1 MSATTEFAFAAP
13 RAAAAPPTLDEFQ
26 QRVVDHLAGPL
37 LVLAGPGTGKT
48 TTLVEAIAH
57 RIEVEGVDPASILVL
72 TFSRKAAQE
81 LRDRLSARLARTTG
95 AALCATFHSF
105 AYGLI
110 RQFQPSELFA
120 EPLRLLTAAEQ
131 EVVVSEL
138 LKDTPEAIAWP
149 ESLRLARETRGF
161 AREVGDLLSRA
172 REKGLDGVSLAALGD
187 AERIG
192 AFSSGGRFL
201 EQYLEVLDADG
212 AIDYSDLLRRA
223 TLVAAEHQL
232 ELRSRYR
239 YVFVDEYQDTDPGQV
254 ELLQSLAGE
263 GGNLTVV
270 GDPHQSIYAFRGAEL
285 RGILDFPDQFRA
297 RDGSPAAVVALRQTR
312 RFGPRLLRAARRVA
326 SRLSLAGSIP
336 AEAREAFLNPLAVAG
351 TGAGKV
357 EAFTFETERAE
368 AEHLADLLRRAH
380 LEDGVPWSQMAVL
393 VRSGS
398 ASIPPLRRA
407 LAGHGVPVEVAADD
421 TPLVRDPAVRPLL
434 SALDTAL
441 HLDVTDPSDSDYVDA
456 ERFEALLASPLSSLD
471 VSDLR
476 TLARTLRLREKES
489 AAEAGR
495 TARSSPELLRA
506 CLVEPELL
514 DGIDH
519 PAVQRVR
526 HLVTLL
532 RAVRAGDSERA
543 SAHDLLWQLWEGTS
557 WPERLRNQAM
567 LGGPAARMA
576 HRDLD
581 AICALFETAQT
592 METKRSYTSATNFL
606 RTLGSQQIPADTLAE
621 HGVRGDAV
629 RLLTA
634 HRSKG
639 LEWRLV
645 VVAHVQEEGWPDLR
659 RRSALLH
666 ADRIGRDGL
675 VPAVTARDM
684 IAEERRLF
692 YVACTRARDRLIVT
706 AVRSPEDDGDQPS
719 RFLAELTDD
728 VRHISGRPRRPLSL
742 AGLVAELRRTVADPA
757 TSPVL
762 RAAAARRLA
771 DLAARTNGR
780 QLLAPAADPVNWWGT
795 RALSAPA
802 DPLRPADQPVVLS
815 ASAVSALLQCPARWF
830 WEREAGGAAAASSSQ
845 GFGLVVHT
853 IAERIGRGELSAD
866 PTQVDQ
872 LMEVVDSVWGQ
883 LQFRTPWTADRERA
897 EVRAAL
903 ERFVGWH
910 SAPGARTLVATEQE
924 LRVQVS
930 LPDGERVSIVGF
942 VDRLEIDDQ
951 GHLVIVDL
959 KTGKYKPT
967 TEEVRQ
973 HPQLALYQFAA
984 AEGGFDQPVA
994 AGGHAASG
1002 VGGAELVHLRL
1013 ETRGKLA
1020 VQRQEPAL
1028 ADDDG
1033 VLPVEHQLMGAA
1045 KAIREEVFP
1054 AIKGSHCDV
1063 CTFHAICPAQ
1073 RSGTVLS

>member
-1 MSATTEFAFAAP
+1 MSAPTEFAFAAP
-13 RAAAAPPTLDEFQ
+13 RPVGARPVLDEFQ
-26 QRVVDHLAGPL
+26 QQVVDHPGGPL

-57 RIEVEGVDPASILVL
+57 RIESEGVDPDSILVL

-110 RQFQPSELFA
+110 RQYQPAELFA

-131 EVVVSEL
+131 EVVIAEL
-138 LKDTPEAIAWP
+138 LADTPEAIAWP
-149 ESLRLARETRGF
+149 ENLRLARETRGF
-161 AREVGDLLSRA
+161 AREVGDLISRA
-172 REKGLDGVSLAALGD
+172 REKGLDGLQLAELGD
-187 AERIG
+187 AEGVG
-192 AFSSGGRFL
+192 AFSAGGRFL
-201 EQYLEVLDADG
+201 EQYLEILDADG

-223 TLVAAEHQL
+223 TLVASHHQI

-254 ELLQSLAGE
+254 ELLQTLAGQ
-263 GGNLTVV
+263 GGNLTAV

-285 RGILDFPDQFRA
+285 RGILDFPDEFRTLT
-297 RDGSPAAVVALRQTR
+297 GEPAAVVSLRQTR
-312 RFGPRLLRAARRVA
+312 RFGSRLLRASRRLA
-326 SRLSLAGSIP
+326 DRLSLAGSIP
-336 AEAREAFLNPLAVAG
+336 AAARDAFLNPIAAG
-351 TGAGKV
+351 SGGPGRV
-357 EAFTFETERAE
+357 EAFTFETERSE

-380 LEDGVPWSQMAVL
+380 LEDGIGWSEMAIL

-434 SALDTAL
+434 SALDAAL
-441 HLDVTDPSDSDYVDA
+441 HLDVTDPESVGYVDA
-456 ERFEALLASPLSSLD
+456 QRFEALLASPLSGLD

-476 TLARTLRLREKES
+476 TLSRTLRSREKEQ
-489 AAEAGR
+489 AAEQGR
-495 TARSSPELLRA
+495 AARSSPELLRA
-506 CLVEPELL
+506 CLAEPDLL
-514 DGIDH
+514 DGVGH
-519 PAVQRVR
+519 PAVQRVQ
-526 HLVTLL
+526 HLVALL
-532 RAVRAGDSERA
+532 HRIAAADQGRA

-557 WPERLRNQAM
+557 WPERLRYQATQ
-567 LGGPAARMA
+567 GGPAARMA

-592 METKRSYTSATNFL
+592 MESKRSYTSATNFL
-606 RTLGSQQIPADTLAE
+606 RTLGGQQIPADTLAE

-645 VVAHVQEEGWPDLR
+645 VVAHVQEGGWPDLR

-666 ADRIGRDGL
+666 ADRIGRQGL
-675 VPAVTARDM
+675 VPEVTTRDL

-692 YVACTRARDRLIVT
+692 YVACTRARDRLVVT
-706 AVRSPEDDGDQPS
+706 AVQSPDDEGDQPS
-719 RFLAELTDD
+719 RFISELTDD
-728 VRHISGRPRRPLSL
+728 VRHLSGRPRRPLSL
-742 AGLVAELRRTVADPA
+742 AGLVAELRRTVSDPS
-757 TSPVL
+757 SPAAL

-771 DLAARTNGR
+771 DLAGRSQGR
-780 QLLAPAADPVNWWGT
+780 QQLAPSADPANWWGT
-795 RALSAPA
+795 RALSSPSE
-802 DPLRPADQPVVLS
+802 PLRPAGEPVVLS

-853 IAERIGRGELSAD
+853 IAERIGRGELTAD
-866 PTQVDQ
+866 PGQVDQ

-883 LQFRTPWTADRERA
+883 MQFRTPWTAERERA

-903 ERFVGWH
+903 ARFVGWH

-951 GHLVIVDL
+951 GQLVIVDL

-967 TEEVRQ
+967 AEEVRQ
-973 HPQLALYQFAA
+973 HPQLALYQYAA
-984 AEGGFDQPVA
+984 GEGGFDRPVA
-994 AGGHAASG
+994 AGGHAAEG

-1028 ADDDG
+1028 ADDNG
-1033 VLPVEHQLMGAA
+1033 VVPVEHQLMGAA
-1045 KAIREEVFP
+1045 SAIRDEVFP
-1054 AIKGSHCDV
+1054 AVKGSHCDV

>member
-1 MSATTEFAFAAP
+1 MTRSVRLVSTAASSVRVP
-13 RAAAAPPTLDEFQ
+13 QLDVHQRA
-26 QRVVDHLAGPL
+26 VVDHDQGPL

-48 TTLVEAIAH
+48 TTLVEAIH
-57 RIEVEGVDPASILVL
+57 DRIENRGVDPSQVLAL
-72 TFSRKAAQE
+72 TFSRKAAE
-81 LRDRLSARLARTTG
+81 SLRDRVTSRLGRTISTPLSM
-95 AALCATFHSF
+95 TFHSF

-110 RQFQPSELFA
+110 RQYTPAELYTA
-120 EPLRLLTAAEQ
+120 PLRLLTAPQAD
-131 EVVVSEL
+131 VMIAEL
-138 LKDTPEAIAWP
+138 LDTDGPDVAWP
-149 ESLRLARETRGF
+149 AGLAVAARTRGF
-161 AREVGDLLSRA
+161 AREVASVIARA
-172 REKGLDGVSLAALGD
+172 REKGADHEQLYQLGLSENVPEFVAAGKFLAHYLNSLDDHGATDYPDLA
-187 AERIG
+187 
-192 AFSSGGRFL
+192 
-201 EQYLEVLDADG
+201 
-212 AIDYSDLLRRA
+212 RRA
-223 TLVAAEHQL
+223 VIEATAHQH
-232 ELRSRYR
+232 ELREQYR

-254 ELLQSLAGE
+254 ELLQTLAGQ

-285 RGILDFPDQFRA
+285 RGILDFPDEFRTLA
-297 RDGSPAAVVALRQTR
+297 GAPAAVVSLRQTR
-312 RFGPRLLRAARRVA
+312 RFGPRLLRASRRIA
-326 SRLSLAGSIP
+326 DRLSLAGSIP
-336 AEAREAFLNPLAVAG
+336 AAARDAFLNPIAIS
-351 TGAGKV
+351 TGGPGKV
-357 EAFTFETERAE
+357 EAFTFETERSE

-380 LEDGVPWSQMAVL
+380 LEDGVAWSEMAIL

-434 SALDTAL
+434 SALDAAL
-441 HLDVTDPSDSDYVDA
+441 HLEVTEPESIGYVDA
-456 ERFEALLASPLSSLD
+456 DRFESLLSSPLSGLD

-476 TLARTLRLREKES
+476 TLSRTLRTREKEQ
-489 AAEAGR
+489 AAVEDRAP
-495 TARSSPELLRA
+495 RSSPELLRA
-506 CLVEPELL
+506 CLVEPGLL
-514 DGIDH
+514 DGVSH
-519 PAVQRVR
+519 SAVQRVQ
-526 HLVTLL
+526 HLVALL
-532 RAVRAGDSERA
+532 HRIRAADKGRA
-543 SAHDLLWQLWEGTS
+543 SAHDLLWLLWEGTT
-557 WPERLRNQAM
+557 WPERLRHQATQ
-567 LGGPAARMA
+567 GGPAARMA

-592 METKRSYTSATNFL
+592 MESKRSYTSATNFL

-645 VVAHVQEEGWPDLR
+645 VVAHVQEGGWPDLR

-666 ADRIGRDGL
+666 ADRIGREGL
-675 VPAVTARDM
+675 VPEVTTRDL

-692 YVACTRARDRLIVT
+692 YVACTRARDRLVVT
-706 AVRSPEDDGDQPS
+706 AVKSPEDEGDQPS
-719 RFLAELTDD
+719 RFINELTDD
-728 VRHISGRPRRPLSL
+728 IRHLSGRPRRPLSL
-742 AGLVAELRRTVADPA
+742 AGLVAELRRTVADPQAAA
-757 TSPVL
+757 TL

-771 DLAARTNGR
+771 DLASRTHGR
-780 QLLAPAADPVNWWGT
+780 HLLAPAADPANWWGT
-795 RALSAPA
+795 RSLSAPPE
-802 DPLRPADQPVVLS
+802 PLRPADQPVVLS

-853 IAERIGRGELSAD
+853 IAERIGRGELTAD
-866 PTQVDQ
+866 PSQVDQ

-883 LQFRTPWTADRERA
+883 MQFRTPWTAERERA

-903 ERFVGWH
+903 ARFVGWH

-942 VDRLEIDDQ
+942 VDRLEIDDH

-967 TEEVRQ
+967 AEEVRQ
-973 HPQLALYQFAA
+973 HPQLALYQYAA
-984 AEGGFDQPVA
+984 AEGGFDRPVA
-994 AGGHAASG
+994 AGGHCADG

-1020 VQRQEPAL
+1020 VQHQEPAV

-1045 KAIREEVFP
+1045 RAIRDEVFP
-1054 AIKGSHCDV
+1054 AVKGSHCDV